1 LEQLEFEGKE
11 EEYAIDR
18 RRKIVYSLAN
28 GVDLAQVL
36 PWFIQDIVMTEEKYI
51 KLEKYFKHLR
61 FI

>member
-1 LEQLEFEGKE
+1 LEQLEFKGKE

-36 PWFIQDIVMTEEKYI
+36 PWFIQDIVMTEEKY
-51 KLEKYFKHLR
+51 KAGKVF
-61 FI
+61 